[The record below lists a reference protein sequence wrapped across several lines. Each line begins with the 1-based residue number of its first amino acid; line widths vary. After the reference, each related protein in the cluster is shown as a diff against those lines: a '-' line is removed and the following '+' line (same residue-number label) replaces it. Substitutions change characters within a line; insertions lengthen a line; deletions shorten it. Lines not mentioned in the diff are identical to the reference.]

1 MSRNEKKI
9 CAQHGPGTEWRIVP
23 DIKLMI
29 VDNFVA
35 YINLC
40 QYGQIFSRLF
50 CVMQCVYVCVYVENI
65 RREVEK

>member
-1 MSRNEKKI
+1 
-9 CAQHGPGTEWRIVP
+9 
-23 DIKLMI
+23 MI